1 MRNYE
6 DCSDYGKVITGSSNF
21 SANGL
26 QNNLEFNVELK
37 GRGDVEFAYNK
48 FNELWNDSIEV
59 NDECID
65 TIKNKTWLKNDITPY
80 EMYLKFLYE
89 YFYDEINDDKTFQ
102 FDDGY
107 AIDGFKPLQYQ
118 MDAVIQAKRMI
129 AKHNG
134 VFISDVVGLGKT
146 YMCALLARE
155 YTQKKLFIVP
165 PVLIDYWEKVLR
177 DFGVVGFKVVS
188 NGGLKNITENKIYKE
203 FSYIFIDE
211 AHKFRNDQTENYKML
226 DEICTNKKVILITA
240 TPQNNY
246 VYDIANQ
253 MFLFESKNNST
264 IPGIR
269 KLNQFFANLSADVKK
284 SKGTDEYTNEIKKA
298 SKKIRDKVLREV
310 MIRRTRTEIQ
320 KNYKNDL
327 EKQGLSFPKVEDPK
341 KETYEFDNKTEMVFE
356 YTIDSIK
363 NLHYTRYKPLTYVKA
378 TQLTADQNSLLIGQK
393 NMGGFMKSIL
403 VKRLESSKYA
413 FNQTLNRFIKSYEGF
428 INMYN
433 FGEVVIS
440 KKLKVD
446 DLMNID
452 NIEEVINNVSDKDIQ
467 RFKSTDFNS
476 NFLNDLKDD
485 LMILKTLKDM
495 WSEINNDCKL
505 EYFLELLKTDKN
517 LKNKIIIFSESTE
530 TAEYLTQ
537 NIKDKLNRNV
547 ILFTGSMSQTIKDEI
562 RNNFDPNIDKEIQSD
577 DYDVLV
583 TTDVLAEGMNLHRS
597 NVIINYDLPWNPTR
611 VMQRVGR
618 INRVGTKF
626 DKLFIYNFFPTS
638 NSDDLIHQEDN
649 IVAKIDMF
657 HSMLG
662 EDSKYLTDQEDVST
676 FELFQQMNH
685 IDDEEET
692 GLNNELKYLKIIR
705 DIRDNDE
712 ELFKKIKELPK
723 KVKIARNGNND
734 ELLTFFRK
742 GYIKKFY
749 ISNQSNSDE
758 INFDEAINLIEC
770 DKSEKA
776 VDINSK
782 YYNLLKKNK
791 KTFDD
796 FENLEEAEYSTYI
809 KTKGSSH
816 AKKLE
821 AILKEVTKYKVR
833 ELSYAAGRQRYRLC

>member
-1 MRNYE
+1 
-6 DCSDYGKVITGSSNF
+6 
-21 SANGL
+21 
-26 QNNLEFNVELK
+26 
-37 GRGDVEFAYNK
+37 
-48 FNELWNDSIEV
+48 
-59 NDECID
+59 
-65 TIKNKTWLKNDITPY
+65 
-80 EMYLKFLYE
+80 
-89 YFYDEINDDKTFQ
+89 
-102 FDDGY
+102 
-107 AIDGFKPLQYQ
+107 
-118 MDAVIQAKRMI
+118 
-129 AKHNG
+129 
-134 VFISDVVGLGKT
+134 
-146 YMCALLARE
+146 
-155 YTQKKLFIVP
+155 
-165 PVLIDYWEKVLR
+165 
-177 DFGVVGFKVVS
+177 
-188 NGGLKNITENKIYKE
+188 
-203 FSYIFIDE
+203 
-211 AHKFRNDQTENYKML
+211 
-226 DEICTNKKVILITA
+226 
-240 TPQNNY
+240 
-246 VYDIANQ
+246 
-253 MFLFESKNNST
+253 
-264 IPGIR
+264 
-269 KLNQFFANLSADVKK
+269 
-284 SKGTDEYTNEIKKA
+284 
-298 SKKIRDKVLREV
+298 
-310 MIRRTRTEIQ
+310 
-320 KNYKNDL
+320 
-327 EKQGLSFPKVEDPK
+327 
-341 KETYEFDNKTEMVFE
+341 
-356 YTIDSIK
+356 
-363 NLHYTRYKPLTYVKA
+363 
-378 TQLTADQNSLLIGQK
+378 
-393 NMGGFMKSIL
+393 
-403 VKRLESSKYA
+403 
-413 FNQTLNRFIKSYEGF
+413 
-428 INMYN
+428 
-433 FGEVVIS
+433 
-440 KKLKVD
+440 
-446 DLMNID
+446 
-452 NIEEVINNVSDKDIQ
+452 
-467 RFKSTDFNS
+467 
-476 NFLNDLKDD
+476 
-485 LMILKTLKDM
+485 
-495 WSEINNDCKL
+495 
-505 EYFLELLKTDKN
+505 
-517 LKNKIIIFSESTE
+517 
-530 TAEYLTQ
+530 
-537 NIKDKLNRNV
+537 
-547 ILFTGSMSQTIKDEI
+547 MSQTIKDEI

-796 FENLEEAEYSTYI
+796 FENLEEAEYSTDI

-821 AILKEVTKYKVR
+821 AILKEVTKYKDILSEDEIDKCNKTIILLQDAEIPFRVLKNGTKLAEQIR
-833 ELSYAAGRQRYRLC
+833 KPEDLVPFYKDFVKTIPETYYEFAENKFEKENVQKEIILSELFVK